1 MRRASI
7 RLLCT
12 VVLCGLTAAG
22 CRNRRSAPVEHK
34 GQTVLLTKNLC
45 DAGGSDTVRFGRLH
59 SGEIAQRRIWL
70 HNETDRPLLIETY
83 ERSCG
88 CTTLEYD
95 RKPIAPGEFS
105 AVNLRFDSR
114 GERGWQLRT
123 VGIRFA
129 GIDRPLR
136 LVVEAEV
143 E

>member
-7 RLLCT
+7 RLLCA
-12 VVLCGLTAAG
+12 VALCGLAAAG
-22 CRNRRSAPVEHK
+22 CRNRRSVPVEHK
-34 GQTVLLTKNLC
+34 GQTVLLTESLYN
-45 DAGGSDTVRFGRLH
+45 AGGSDTVRFGHLH

-70 HNETDRPLLIETY
+70 HNATDRPLLIETY

-114 GERGWQLRT
+114 GEWGWQLRT
-123 VGIRFA
+123 IGIRFA
-129 GIDRPLR
+129 GIEQPLR
-136 LVVEAEV
+136 IVVEAEV

>member
-1 MRRASI
+1 MRRFPI
-7 RLLCT
+7 GLLCA
-12 VVLCGLTAAG
+12 VVLCGSIATG

-34 GQTVLLTKNLC
+34 GQTISLTDSLR
-45 DAGGSDTVRFGRLH
+45 DTGGSDTVRFGRLH
-59 SGEIAQRRIWL
+59 SGEIALRRLWM
-70 HNETDRPLLIETY
+70 HNTTDRPLLIETY

-123 VGIRFA
+123 IGIRFA
-129 GIDRPLR
+129 GVDEPLR
-136 LVVEAEV
+136 IVVEAEV